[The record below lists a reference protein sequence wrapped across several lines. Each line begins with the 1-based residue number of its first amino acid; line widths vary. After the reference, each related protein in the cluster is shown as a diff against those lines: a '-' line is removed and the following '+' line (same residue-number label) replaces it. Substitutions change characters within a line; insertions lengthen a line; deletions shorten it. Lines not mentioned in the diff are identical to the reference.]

1 MTLSCIAG
9 GLTGQDHL
17 RAGRDGQ
24 DGFALVET
32 DRLAAAVVT
41 DGCSSG
47 TQSELGA
54 RLGARWL
61 AALVVRHFDPGS
73 PVASA
78 HAITQAL
85 VAHLRI
91 AARSLSP
98 ERSVDAAIVGDALL
112 FGFLVAVV
120 TAETGIVFGIGD
132 GVVWVDGT
140 ATIIDPGPDNAPPY
154 PAYALLGATIAPAI
168 HFTGACRTIAIATDG
183 ATELVPRLAGLA
195 TDPRLFEN
203 RSLLRKRLNVLA
215 KEVHLRDDTTIAIVR
230 SS

>member
-9 GLTGQDHL
+9 GVTGRDHL

-24 DGFALVET
+24 DGYALVET
-32 DRLAAAVVT
+32 EGLAAAVVT

-61 AALVVRHFDPGS
+61 AALVVRHFDATA

-78 HAITQAL
+78 HAITKAL

-91 AARSLSP
+91 TARSLSAGRIV
-98 ERSVDAAIVGDALL
+98 EAGIVGDALL
-112 FGFLVAVV
+112 FGFLVAVA
-120 TAETGIVFGIGD
+120 TASSAIVFGVGD
-132 GVVWVDGT
+132 GIVWVDGV
-140 ATIIDPGPDNAPPY
+140 ATVIDPGPENAPTY
-154 PAYALLGATIAPAI
+154 PAYALLGATIAPTI
-168 HFTGACRTIAIATDG
+168 HFTGACRAIAIATDG
-183 ATELVPRLAGLA
+183 AVLLVPQLEDLA
-195 TDPRLFEN
+195 TDARYFRN

-215 KEVHLRDDTTIAIVR
+215 REVDLWDDTTIAIVR
-230 SS
+230 AS